1 MSADMIQLLVGG
13 LLLGGIYGLAAFGLS
28 ISFGVLNVLNLAHG
42 EFLML
47 GSLASYSAF
56 VFLGMNLLSFLAVI
70 LWGFISAVLVTP
82 LFVLLG
88 VGFYTLFV
96 KPVSDKP
103 PHQLLVASILVTLG
117 ASLAIEDLTAFF
129 WERPVT
135 GIEYSLP
142 AIEVG
147 RVVIS
152 SLRLLILFFI
162 SVLAVL
168 LQICLKKTFTGKA
181 IRAITQ
187 SREGVKVVGIP
198 ISRISA
204 FTFGLGVALAASAG
218 VFYVTLFTVTP
229 VIGIPLTVKYL
240 CVVVLGGLGSLVGSV
255 VGGLILGVTEALTA
269 YYVGAEWSPCIAF
282 VLLISI
288 LIIRPSGLFGT
299 RG

>member
-1 MSADMIQLLVGG
+1 MSVEIIQLLVGG
-13 LLLGGIYGLAAFGLS
+13 ILLGGIYGLAAFGLS

-47 GSLASYSAF
+47 GSLVGYSLYVA
-56 VFLGMNLLSFLAVI
+56 LGMNP
-70 LWGFISAVLVTP
+70 FISAVVVIP

-88 VGFYTLFV
+88 VGFHLLLL

-103 PHQLLVASILVTLG
+103 PHELLVASILVTLG

-135 GIEYSLP
+135 GIAYTLP

-147 RVVIS
+147 SVVIS
-152 SLRLLILFFI
+152 VVRLLILAFI
-162 SVLAVL
+162 CLLAVL
-168 LQICLKKTFTGKA
+168 LQFYLKRTFIGRA

-187 SREGVKVVGIP
+187 SREGAKVVGVP
-198 ISRISA
+198 ITRVSA
-204 FTFGLGVALAASAG
+204 LTFGLGVALAASAG
-218 VFYVTLFTVTP
+218 VFYAMLFTVTP

-240 CVVVLGGLGSLVGSV
+240 CIVVLGGLGSLVGSV
-255 VGGLILGVTEALTA
+255 VGGLILGIAEVLTA

-299 RG
+299 RT

>member
-1 MSADMIQLLVGG
+1 MSIDIIQLLVGG
-13 LLLGGIYGLAAFGLS
+13 ILLGGIYGLAAFGLS

-47 GSLASYSAF
+47 GSLVSYSAF
-56 VFLGMNLLSFLAVI
+56 ALLGMNPFV
-70 LWGFISAVLVTP
+70 SAVLVIP
-82 LFVLLG
+82 LFVFLG
-88 VGFYTLFV
+88 VGFYLV
-96 KPVSDKP
+96 LLKPVSDKP

-117 ASLAIEDLTAFF
+117 ISLAIEDLTAFF

-135 GIEYSLP
+135 GIDYSLP

-147 RVVIS
+147 HVVIS
-152 SLRLLILFFI
+152 SLRLSILFFI
-162 SVLAVL
+162 CVLAVL
-168 LQICLKKTFTGKA
+168 LQLYLRRTFVGRA

-187 SREGVKVVGIP
+187 SREGAKIVGVP

-255 VGGLILGVTEALTA
+255 VGGLILGVSEALTA
-269 YYVGAEWSPCIAF
+269 YYFGAEWSPCIAF

-288 LIIRPSGLFGT
+288 LIVRPSGLFGT
-299 RG
+299 EG

>member
-1 MSADMIQLLVGG
+1 MSAEIIQLLVGG
-13 LLLGGIYGLAAFGLS
+13 ILLGGIYGLAAFGLS

-47 GSLASYSAF
+47 GSLVGYSLYVA
-56 VFLGMNLLSFLAVI
+56 LGMNPFV
-70 LWGFISAVLVTP
+70 SAVVVIP

-88 VGFYTLFV
+88 VGFHVLLL

-103 PHQLLVASILVTLG
+103 PHEILVASILVTLG

-135 GIEYSLP
+135 GIAYTLP

-147 RVVIS
+147 SVVIS
-152 SLRLLILFFI
+152 VVRLLILAFI
-162 SVLAVL
+162 CLLAVL
-168 LQICLKKTFTGKA
+168 LQIYLKRTFTGRA

-187 SREGVKVVGIP
+187 SREGAKVVGIP
-198 ISRISA
+198 ITRVSA
-204 FTFGLGVALAASAG
+204 LTFGLGVALAASAG
-218 VFYVTLFTVTP
+218 VFYAMLFTVTP

-255 VGGLILGVTEALTA
+255 VGGLILGIAEVLTA

-299 RG
+299 RT

>member
-1 MSADMIQLLVGG
+1 MSPDIAQLVVGG

-47 GSLASYSAF
+47 GSLVSYSAF
-56 VFLGMNLLSFLAVI
+56 AVLGMNPFV
-70 LWGFISAVLVTP
+70 SAVLVIP
-82 LFVLLG
+82 LFVAFG
-88 VGFYTLFV
+88 VGFYHVLLR
-96 KPVSDKP
+96 PVSDKP
-103 PHQLLVASILVTLG
+103 PHQLLIASILVTLG

-135 GIEYSLP
+135 GIDYSLP
-142 AIEVG
+142 AFQVG
-147 RVVIS
+147 DVVIS
-152 SLRLLILFFI
+152 SLRLFILFFI
-162 SVLAVL
+162 CVVAVI
-168 LQICLKKTFTGKA
+168 LQVYLKRTYVGRS

-187 SREGVKVVGIP
+187 CREGAKVVGVP

-204 FTFGLGVALAASAG
+204 FTFGLGAALAASAG
-218 VFYVTLFTVTP
+218 AFYVTLFTVTP

-255 VGGLILGVTEALTA
+255 VGGLILGLAEALTA
-269 YYVGAEWSPCIAF
+269 YYIGAEWAPCIAF

-299 RG
+299 RA

>member
-1 MSADMIQLLVGG
+1 MSVEVIQLLVGG
-13 LLLGGIYGLAAFGLS
+13 ILLGGIYGLAAFGLS

-47 GSLASYSAF
+47 GSLVSYSLYVAI
-56 VFLGMNLLSFLAVI
+56 GMNPFV
-70 LWGFISAVLVTP
+70 SAVLVIP
-82 LFVLLG
+82 LFVLFG
-88 VGFYTLFV
+88 VGFYLFLL

-103 PHQLLVASILVTLG
+103 PHELLVASILVTLG

-135 GIEYSLP
+135 GIDYTLP

-147 RVVIS
+147 KVVIS
-152 SLRLLILFFI
+152 MLRLLILCFI
-162 SVLAVL
+162 SVLAVI
-168 LQICLKKTFTGKA
+168 LQVYLKRTYTGRA

-187 SREGVKVVGIP
+187 SREGAKVVGIP
-198 ISRISA
+198 ITRVSA

-218 VFYVTLFTVTP
+218 VFYATLFTVTP

-255 VGGLILGVTEALTA
+255 VGGLILGIAEVMTA

-299 RG
+299 GR

>member
-1 MSADMIQLLVGG
+1 MSVDIIQLLVGG
-13 LLLGGIYGLAAFGLS
+13 ILLGGIYGLAAFGLS
-28 ISFGVLNVLNLAHG
+28 ISFGVLNILNLAHG

-47 GSLASYSAF
+47 GSLVSYSAF
-56 VFLGMNLLSFLAVI
+56 VLLGINPFV
-70 LWGFISAVLVTP
+70 SAVLVIP
-82 LFVLLG
+82 LFVVFG
-88 VGFYTLFV
+88 VGFYLLLL

-117 ASLAIEDLTAFF
+117 ISLAIEDLTAFF

-135 GIEYSLP
+135 GIAYSLP
-142 AIEVG
+142 AIELG
-147 RVVIS
+147 HVVIS
-152 SLRLLILFFI
+152 SLRLSILLFI
-162 SVLAVL
+162 CVLAVL
-168 LQICLKKTFTGKA
+168 LQAYLKRTFVGRA

-187 SREGVKVVGIP
+187 SREGAKIVGVP
-198 ISRISA
+198 IAHISG

-255 VGGLILGVTEALTA
+255 VGGLILGLSEVLTA
-269 YYVGAEWSPCIAF
+269 YYFGAEWSPCIAF

-288 LIIRPSGLFGT
+288 LIIRPSGLFGIE
-299 RG
+299 G

>member
-1 MSADMIQLLVGG
+1 MSADMIQLVVGG
-13 LLLGGIYGLAAFGLS
+13 FLLGGIYGLAAFGLS

-56 VFLGMNLLSFLAVI
+56 VFLGMNPFV
-70 LWGFISAVLVTP
+70 SAVLVIP
-82 LFVLLG
+82 IFVLLG

-162 SVLAVL
+162 CILAVL

-187 SREGVKVVGIP
+187 SREGVKVVGVP

-255 VGGLILGVTEALTA
+255 VGGLILGVAEALTA

-288 LIIRPSGLFGT
+288 LIMRPSGLFGT